1 VHDRPPETL
10 AGTLERAVRARQS
23 ERLPSVAAAVVRR
36 GETVWS
42 GAVGVASY
50 EDERDATPD
59 TQYRVG
65 SITKTFT
72 ATAVMQLRDAGL
84 LDLDDRIDEH
94 ISELPK
100 GSPTIRRL
108 LAHLSGF
115 QREPGEMWVTGEVPT
130 IEDILAAVATYELV
144 LPAARAHHY
153 SNLAYGLLGELV
165 ARRGGMPYA
174 QWVDERIISALG
186 LARTTWRP
194 QSPYAQGYL
203 VDEYAGT
210 VRREPHTELRGVA
223 SMGQLWSTVG
233 DLCVWASFL
242 AGGREGVLD
251 VATVE
256 EMWFPQ
262 VLVDPDRWQ
271 RGWGLGLELLNR
283 DGRVFAG
290 HGGAM
295 PGHLAGV
302 YVERE
307 SGVGAAV
314 LTNSG
319 TRAPTSELAL
329 ELATATI
336 EQWPA
341 PIEPWFPEAEPPEA
355 VRALLGRW
363 WSEGNEFVFTWERGS
378 LHARPV
384 GAPAWVAPSVFETV
398 DGGFR
403 VASGRERG
411 ERLRVDGNRLVW
423 AGYLF
428 TRTQQPFALE

>member
-1 VHDRPPETL
+1 MRDRPPETL

-174 QWVDERIISALG
+174 
-186 LARTTWRP
+186 
-194 QSPYAQGYL
+194 
-203 VDEYAGT
+203 
-210 VRREPHTELRGVA
+210 
-223 SMGQLWSTVG
+223 
-233 DLCVWASFL
+233 
-242 AGGREGVLD
+242 
-251 VATVE
+251 
-256 EMWFPQ
+256 
-262 VLVDPDRWQ
+262 RWK
-271 RGWGLGLELLNR
+271 
-283 DGRVFAG
+283 
-290 HGGAM
+290 
-295 PGHLAGV
+295 
-302 YVERE
+302 
-307 SGVGAAV
+307 
-314 LTNSG
+314 
-319 TRAPTSELAL
+319 
-329 ELATATI
+329 
-336 EQWPA
+336 
-341 PIEPWFPEAEPPEA
+341 
-355 VRALLGRW
+355 
-363 WSEGNEFVFTWERGS
+363 
-378 LHARPV
+378 
-384 GAPAWVAPSVFETV
+384 
-398 DGGFR
+398 
-403 VASGRERG
+403 
-411 ERLRVDGNRLVW
+411 
-423 AGYLF
+423 
-428 TRTQQPFALE
+428 